1 MSSGLT
7 KYISLLTE
15 RRQGGRDDGYKHLAP
30 PEQRARRKLVTTTFG
45 QNRSEESFIGMR
57 KSDRNALVQRWS
69 ILLLVLISLSLLTQI
84 ARADGGVVL
93 WQRIS
98 APFTITLFSTEVPL
112 RPGVAD
118 LSVLL
123 ESTEGHS
130 PILDA
135 RVLIELE
142 HEAGTTIRAE
152 ATRSQARN
160 KLLYCSLI
168 NLPSPGQWKVRLQV
182 KRGDSSSEVLSD
194 LVVAAP
200 QPVLLSHWELI
211 AVPPI
216 IIGLFITNQC
226 LRRKR
231 VQFKAR
237 LN

>member
-1 MSSGLT
+1 VGGSGIPALFNRNVDHLSAYADAGHDDALHALIGLGMLIM
-7 KYISLLTE
+7 KKPE
-15 RRQGGRDDGYKHLAP
+15 RRPLRH
-30 PEQRARRKLVTTTFG
+30 TW
-45 QNRSEESFIGMR
+45 SFLLLI
-57 KSDRNALVQRWS
+57 V
-69 ILLLVLISLSLLTQI
+69 ILLPLFVRI

-93 WQRIS
+93 WQRIA

-142 HEAGTTIRAE
+142 HEAGTIIRAE
-152 ATRSQARN
+152 ATRSQAQN

-168 NLPSPGQWKVRLQV
+168 NLPEAGQWKMRLHVR
-182 KRGDSSSEVLSD
+182 RGDSSAEVLSD

-231 VQFKAR
+231 VQSR
-237 LN
+237 QG

>member
-1 MSSGLT
+1 LDHLSADADARHDDALNALMENLSHAKAQRRKESHLEIQ
-7 KYISLLTE
+7 YSFAPLRLCVRNLL
-15 RRQGGRDDGYKHLAP
+15 LLIFVFAP
-30 PEQRARRKLVTTTFG
+30 PLV
-45 QNRSEESFIGMR
+45 
-57 KSDRNALVQRWS
+57 
-69 ILLLVLISLSLLTQI
+69 QI

-93 WQRIS
+93 WQQTS
-98 APFTITLFSTEVPL
+98 APFTITVFSTDMPL
-112 RPGVAD
+112 RPGLAD

-123 ESTEGHS
+123 EPTDGPS

-135 RVLIELE
+135 QVFIELE
-142 HEAGTTIRAE
+142 HEAGTIIRAE

-168 NLPSPGQWKVRLQV
+168 NLPKSGQWKMRLHVR
-182 KRGDSSSEVLSD
+182 RGDSSAEVLSD
-194 LVVAAP
+194 LIVAAP

-216 IIGLFITNQC
+216 IIGLFITNQR

-231 VQFKAR
+231 VQFKPE

>member
-1 MSSGLT
+1 M
-7 KYISLLTE
+7 ISARKINWHL
-15 RRQGGRDDGYKHLAP
+15 RR
-30 PEQRARRKLVTTTFG
+30 F
-45 QNRSEESFIGMR
+45 
-57 KSDRNALVQRWS
+57 RWS
-69 ILLLVLISLSLLTQI
+69 FLLLVLIILSLVVQI
-84 ARADGGVVL
+84 VRADGGVVMF
-93 WQRIS
+93 QQTS
-98 APFTITLFSTEVPL
+98 PPFIITFFSTEVPL

-142 HEAGTTIRAE
+142 HEAGTIIRAE
-152 ATRSQARN
+152 ATRSQAQN

-168 NLPSPGQWKVRLQV
+168 NLPESGEWKMRLHV
-182 KRGDSSSEVLSD
+182 KRGDSGTEVLSN
-194 LVVAAP
+194 LTVAAP
-200 QPVLLSHWELI
+200 QPVLHSYWKLI
-211 AVPPI
+211 AVPLI

-231 VQFKAR
+231 VQFTAG

>member
-1 MSSGLT
+1 MIMRRTSRRILGL
-7 KYISLLTE
+7 
-15 RRQGGRDDGYKHLAP
+15 
-30 PEQRARRKLVTTTFG
+30 
-45 QNRSEESFIGMR
+45 
-57 KSDRNALVQRWS
+57 RWS
-69 ILLLVLISLSLLTQI
+69 FLLVVFISLSPLVQI
-84 ARADGGVVL
+84 ARADGGIVIF
-93 WQRIS
+93 QQAS
-98 APFTITLFSTEVPL
+98 PPFTITLFSTEMPL
-112 RPGVAD
+112 RPGPAD

-123 ESTEGHS
+123 ESPEGHS

-142 HEAGTTIRAE
+142 HEAGTIIRAE

-168 NLPSPGQWKVRLQV
+168 NLPKSGHWKMRLHV
-182 KRGDSSSEVLSD
+182 KRGDSTAEVLSD
-194 LVVAAP
+194 LVVAAR

-216 IIGLFITNQC
+216 IIGLFITNQR

-231 VQFKAR
+231 VQFKPE

>member
-1 MSSGLT
+1 MLIM
-7 KYISLLTE
+7 KNPE
-15 RRQGGRDDGYKHLAP
+15 RRPFRHMW
-30 PEQRARRKLVTTTFG
+30 
-45 QNRSEESFIGMR
+45 SFLLLI
-57 KSDRNALVQRWS
+57 V
-69 ILLLVLISLSLLTQI
+69 ILLPLFDRI

-142 HEAGTTIRAE
+142 HEAGTIIRAE

-168 NLPSPGQWKVRLQV
+168 NLPAAGHWKIRLHI
-182 KRGDSSSEVLSD
+182 RRSDTRAEVLSD
-194 LVVAAP
+194 LVVAPP
-200 QPVLLSHWELI
+200 QPVVLSHWELI

-216 IIGLFITNQC
+216 IIGLFILNQS
-226 LRRKR
+226 LRRR
-231 VQFKAR
+231 PRKAKMQVTEVGE
-237 LN
+237 

>member
-1 MSSGLT
+1 
-7 KYISLLTE
+7 
-15 RRQGGRDDGYKHLAP
+15 
-30 PEQRARRKLVTTTFG
+30 
-45 QNRSEESFIGMR
+45 MR

-69 ILLLVLISLSLLTQI
+69 ILLLVLISLSLLTRI

-142 HEAGTTIRAE
+142 HEAGMIIRAE

-168 NLPSPGQWKVRLQV
+168 NLPKSGQWKMKLHVR
-182 KRGDSSSEVLSD
+182 RGDDNADVISD
-194 LVVAAP
+194 IVVGAP
-200 QPVLLSHWELI
+200 QPMFLSYWKLI
-211 AVPPI
+211 ALPPI
-216 IIGLFITNQC
+216 IIGLFIANQC

-231 VQFKAR
+231 VQFKPEW
-237 LN
+237 N

>member
-1 MSSGLT
+1 MLIM
-7 KYISLLTE
+7 KNPE
-15 RRQGGRDDGYKHLAP
+15 RRPFRHMW
-30 PEQRARRKLVTTTFG
+30 
-45 QNRSEESFIGMR
+45 SFLLLI
-57 KSDRNALVQRWS
+57 V
-69 ILLLVLISLSLLTQI
+69 ILLPLFDRI

-142 HEAGTTIRAE
+142 HEAGTIIRAE

-168 NLPSPGQWKVRLQV
+168 NLPAAGHWKIRLHI
-182 KRGDSSSEVLSD
+182 RRSDTRAEVLSD
-194 LVVAAP
+194 LVVAPP
-200 QPVLLSHWELI
+200 QPVFLSHWELI

-216 IIGLFITNQC
+216 IIGLFILNQS
-226 LRRKR
+226 LRRR
-231 VQFKAR
+231 PRKAKMQVTEVGE
-237 LN
+237 

>member
-1 MSSGLT
+1 ME
-7 KYISLLTE
+7 KISHAKA
-15 RRQGGRDDGYKHLAP
+15 Q
-30 PEQRARRKLVTTTFG
+30 RRKENSLETRQRFAPL
-45 QNRSEESFIGMR
+45 RR
-57 KSDRNALVQRWS
+57 CARNLF
-69 ILLLVLISLSLLTQI
+69 LLLILMFLPLLVPI

-93 WQRIS
+93 WQRTS
-98 APFTITLFSTEVPL
+98 APFIITLFSTEVPL
-112 RPGVAD
+112 RPGVTD

-135 RVLIELE
+135 RVAIELE
-142 HEAGTTIRAE
+142 HEAGTIIRAE
-152 ATRSQARN
+152 ATRSQAQN

-168 NLPSPGQWKVRLQV
+168 NIPESGQWKMRLHVR
-182 KRGDSSSEVLSD
+182 RGDGSAEVLSD
-194 LVVAAP
+194 LLVAAP

-231 VQFKAR
+231 VQFKPE
-237 LN
+237 LI